1 MEILLNDVEARRLRN
16 GSTLSTLVL
25 RLHSFMQL
33 PNAAPGRPDVGLM
46 GPAFGSRL
54 YVYCVT
60 FVTPD
65 VALPPALE
73 VMVTSVGCV
82 TPVKMIV

>member
-1 MEILLNDVEARRLRN
+1 MEILLKAVEARQLRN

-25 RLHSFMQL
+25 RLPSFMRL
-33 PNAAPGRPDVGLM
+33 PNAAPGRPDVGLL

-54 YVYCVT
+54 YVYCVI

-73 VMVTSVGCV
+73 VIVTCVG
-82 TPVKMIV
+82 